1 MLTLCILFAYKIYTM
16 GKNPKEILITFAI
29 VLVAS
34 VIAQLLVK
42 EVADGGEVKR
52 KLAIGK
58 KD

>member
-1 MLTLCILFAYKIYTM
+1 M
-16 GKNPKEILITFAI
+16 GKNAKEILITFVI

-42 EVADGGEVKR
+42 EVAENGEVKR

>member
-1 MLTLCILFAYKIYTM
+1 MS
-16 GKNPKEILITFAI
+16 KNAKEILITFAI